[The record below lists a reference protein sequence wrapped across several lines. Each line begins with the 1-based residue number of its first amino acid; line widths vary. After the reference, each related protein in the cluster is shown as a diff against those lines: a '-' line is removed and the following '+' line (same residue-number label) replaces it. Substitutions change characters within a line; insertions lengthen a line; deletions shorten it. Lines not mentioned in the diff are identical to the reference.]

1 MFLSSTN
8 ITIVPDVATRQEL
21 FTNIEKKC
29 FSLIKNNDGQLR
41 NMIWNW
47 HLYKDVHVCT
57 MYF

>member
-29 FSLIKNNDGQLR
+29 FSLIKNNDGQLP
-41 NMIWNW
+41 NMI
-47 HLYKDVHVCT
+47 
-57 MYF
+57 